1 MSNTMHI
8 LLLADG
14 RSPITLQWL
23 KILKSLDYH
32 VSLITT
38 FPCVRPEG
46 LQEFHVLSFA
56 FAGLGGSQATIHAAS
71 KKQGRGWVKQLRKFL
86 VTLRALIAPLMLPF
100 TLSRVRSLIQK
111 IKPDLVH
118 ALRIPFEGMLGI
130 GVPAKFPLVISI
142 WGNDLTLHARRTAAM
157 RTWTQRALYRANG
170 LMADTRRDIRLA
182 SASGFRP
189 ARPTLVVPGGGGI
202 DIRDFRSCRLDP
214 KLIKNVPK
222 DARLIINPRGMRL
235 YVRNDTFFKAIPKV
249 LALHPE
255 AFFLCPSMT
264 GQPQAEA
271 WLHRLHI
278 EKRVMLLPDLP
289 QRQLWALFRK
299 SEISVSVSE
308 HDGTPNSL
316 LEAMTAGCLPV
327 VGDLE
332 SLREWITPGVNGLL
346 VPPDDEQLLAD
357 AIILGL
363 EHPELVEKAKKI
375 NLELVKERANRETVA
390 FAIYGFYQQ
399 VSGNK

>member
-1 MSNTMHI
+1 MHI

-23 KILKSLDYH
+23 KILKSLDVQ

-38 FPCVRPEG
+38 FPCVCPEG

-56 FAGLGGSQATIHAAS
+56 FAGLGGSQATIHGSS
-71 KKQGRGWVKQLRKFL
+71 KKQGRSWVKQLRKFL
-86 VTLRALIAPLMLPF
+86 VTIRALIAPMLLSY
-100 TLSRVRSLIQK
+100 TLPKVRSLVQK
-111 IKPDLVH
+111 INPDLVH
-118 ALRIPFEGMLGI
+118 ALRIPFEGMLAV
-130 GVPAKFPLVISI
+130 GVPVKIPLVISI

-157 RTWTQRALYRANG
+157 RLWTRRALYRANG
-170 LMADTRRDIRLA
+170 LLADTHRDIRLA
-182 SASGFRP
+182 GGSGFRSV
-189 ARPTLVVPGGGGI
+189 RPTLVVPGGGGI
-202 DIRDFRSCRLDP
+202 DIQDFRSCRLDP
-214 KLIKNVPK
+214 KLIKGVPK

-249 LALHPE
+249 LELHPE
-255 AFFLCPSMT
+255 AYFVCPSMA

-299 SEISVSVSE
+299 AEISISVSE

-316 LEAMTAGCLPV
+316 LEAMAAGCLPV

-357 AIILGL
+357 SIILGL
-363 EHPELVEKAKKI
+363 EHPELVKSAQKI
-375 NLELVKERANRETVA
+375 NLDLIKQRANREKVTSEIA
-390 FAIYGFYQQ
+390 RFYQQ
-399 VSGNK
+399 IQNR